1 MRLEDFSSP
10 TQQKNLSSSPQ
21 KARVLHIFH
30 RLWGQFSV
38 HVYLPSCLAVSSW
51 TKHKSP
57 QLQRCFWNFWD
68 AQTLTNLKFRWSL
81 VRCIFWLNNR
91 CSIWFQSLCWMKHPK
106 LKELVDESLMRVC
119 GMYAQEGTRECFSHH
134 PEGFLAFFLPTC
146 SSWWQS
152 EGHSSQSKSLCHH
165 GWFEGFSWFYYPV
178 PIARLLFLPFTFCKW
193 GMRCW
198 LFGNCRGHPKYWFLG
213 THFSKNNIKQATPLI
228 FLFPKNQNT
237 QFFKW
242 PFFTFTLL

>member
-91 CSIWFQSLCWMKHPK
+91 CSIWFQSLCWMKHPNWK
-106 LKELVDESLMRVC
+106 SWLMNPWCGFAVCTHKRGPGSAFLITLK
-119 GMYAQEGTRECFSHH
+119 A
-134 PEGFLAFFLPTC
+134 
-146 SSWWQS
+146 
-152 EGHSSQSKSLCHH
+152 
-165 GWFEGFSWFYYPV
+165 
-178 PIARLLFLPFTFCKW
+178 FLPFFCQLVLHDGNQRDTHRSRKVFVTTDGLRDFHDFIIQFQSQGFCSFHSHSASEGW
-193 GMRCW
+193 GVD
-198 LFGNCRGHPKYWFLG
+198 FLETVEG
-213 THFSKNNIKQATPLI
+213 TPSTGS
-228 FLFPKNQNT
+228 
-237 QFFKW
+237 
-242 PFFTFTLL
+242 